1 MATFSVRI
9 YNYLS
14 PLPAPYE
21 LAEFSEGLCKH
32 LKLSYIKDNY
42 EILIDEAKKT
52 NQSHEEFLHLLLENE
67 NSQRLDN
74 SIKRR
79 IREAKFPQNVHM
91 SDFDKTVYDSCY
103 LEKFKEFETLNF
115 INEKRN
121 LILRGASGAGK
132 TYYASA
138 LGMLACMQGMSV
150 LFITL
155 ADLIIKLKENMSLNQ
170 ISTLKRKFQ
179 NYDLIILDELGYYSF
194 DTAVAE
200 LFFNLLSSRELKGST
215 IITTNLDFDEWVKPL
230 GCTKLTGSLVSRLCR
245 RADVVELER
254 EIDGR
259 MQDTLDWL
267 ASRKNK

>member
-1 MATFSVRI
+1 MMNI
-9 YNYLS
+9 Q
-14 PLPAPYE
+14 E
-21 LAEFSEGLCKH
+21 LCKQ
-32 LKLSYIKDNY
+32 LKLSYIKENY
-42 EILIDEAKKT
+42 EVSANEARST
-52 NQSHEEFLHLLLENE
+52 NQSYEEFLYMLLENE
-67 NSQRLDN
+67 NSQRLEN

-79 IREAKFPQNVHM
+79 ITEAKFPQKVHL

-103 LEKFKEFETLNF
+103 LEKFRELETLDF
-115 INEKRN
+115 IKEKRN
-121 LILRGASGAGK
+121 LILKGASGAGK

-138 LGMLACMQGMSV
+138 LGLQSCMKGQRV

-170 ISTLKRKFQ
+170 ISSLKRKFQ

-194 DTAVAE
+194 DTEIAE

-215 IITTNLDFDEWVKPL
+215 IITTNLDFEEWTKPL
-230 GCTKLTGSLVSRLCR
+230 GNTKLTGSLVSRVCR
-245 RADVVELER
+245 RAHIIELER

-267 ASRKNK
+267 ASRKKDNII